1 MVYSHF
7 RTMTGRCFFSSM
19 ANSTLIA
26 NYNEANSSTI
36 ATCLLNTWVQA
47 KRHAIYMIQI
57 PESDLSGK
65 NYDLNRC
72 VSNKHGNY
80 SKSSFHSS
88 LNQHT
93 TYHWS
98 ASNLLE
104 QKKASY
110 SFSINWTHF
119 DCTLIL
125 NELNTIPNISR
136 HIIQQ
141 QSKSLWLPRKKWYA
155 FLFFF
160 FDVFRFDTHTASIQV
175 RVCISFFASCFVYS
189 CHIKMCWKIRNIRLA
204 WNWI

>member
-1 MVYSHF
+1 
-7 RTMTGRCFFSSM
+7 MTGRCIFSSM

-141 QSKSLWLPRKKWYA
+141 QSKSLWLPRKKMICRRLL
-155 FLFFF
+155 FL
-160 FDVFRFDTHTASIQV
+160 R
-175 RVCISFFASCFVYS
+175 CLP
-189 CHIKMCWKIRNIRLA
+189 IRHAHSLNSSSSLYFIFCELFCLLLPY
-204 WNWI
+204 